1 MNDSTVEVL
10 YRGAVHHVP
19 TGTRVDEFLNEVDG
33 EIPDTVL
40 AALVNR
46 RQVMLDFPLR
56 GRVEL
61 ELVRYGSREGE
72 AVYKRSTSLMLYE
85 ACCELYP
92 DARLVIGQSLG
103 NSYHFQV
110 RGEHPPLPTMARRLE
125 ARMREIHR
133 ERRPFVRSTVTLE
146 ELEDHCR
153 RHGLEDKLALLATRR
168 SSTVHTITCGRF
180 VDIAHGPFA
189 PHTGCLATFGV
200 MPYGGGLLLR
210 FPRRANRDRLPP
222 FVPKPLLFATY
233 METQRWQELLGVRHV
248 GELNRICL
256 DGAVGDLIRVAE
268 GLHEKKIAEI
278 ADLVASRRDRV
289 RIVLVAG
296 PSSSGKTTFVKR
308 LAIQLRVAGIEPVA
322 LSLDNYY
329 VDRDATPL
337 DEEGKPD
344 FESIEAI
351 DLALLNEHL
360 AALLEGREVLTP
372 RFDFVTG
379 TRRPRDRWVPLRLR
393 DGQILLIE
401 GIHGLNDRLTEAI
414 PADQKLRIFASA
426 LTQLAIDDHNRIFT
440 SDARL
445 IRRIVRD
452 RLFRGF
458 TAERTLLLW
467 DRVRR
472 GEGRWIFPHQEQA
485 DVMFNSALVYEPA
498 VLKTYAERFLLQV
511 PRTSP
516 AYPEAYRLLKF
527 LSIFVPVFPDEV
539 PQTSILREFIGGSA
553 FEY

>member
-1 MNDSTVEVL
+1 
-10 YRGAVHHVP
+10 
-19 TGTRVDEFLNEVDG
+19 
-33 EIPDTVL
+33 
-40 AALVNR
+40 
-46 RQVMLDFPLR
+46 
-56 GRVEL
+56 
-61 ELVRYGSREGE
+61 
-72 AVYKRSTSLMLYE
+72 
-85 ACCELYP
+85 
-92 DARLVIGQSLG
+92 
-103 NSYHFQV
+103 
-110 RGEHPPLPTMARRLE
+110 
-125 ARMREIHR
+125 
-133 ERRPFVRSTVTLE
+133 
-146 ELEDHCR
+146 
-153 RHGLEDKLALLATRR
+153 
-168 SSTVHTITCGRF
+168 
-180 VDIAHGPFA
+180 
-189 PHTGCLATFGV
+189 
-200 MPYGGGLLLR
+200 
-210 FPRRANRDRLPP
+210 
-222 FVPKPLLFATY
+222 
-233 METQRWQELLGVRHV
+233 
-248 GELNRICL
+248 
-256 DGAVGDLIRVAE
+256 
-268 GLHEKKIAEI
+268 
-278 ADLVASRRDRV
+278 
-289 RIVLVAG
+289 
-296 PSSSGKTTFVKR
+296 
-308 LAIQLRVAGIEPVA
+308 VA